1 MILKQYYLGCLAQAS
16 YLIADEMIGDA
27 VVVDPRRD
35 IGQYLVDAGK
45 LGLRIRYALLTHF
58 HADFVAGHL
67 ELKEAVGARIGLG
80 RRAHAYYDFV
90 PLADGET
97 IDLGAVR
104 LRILETPGHTPESI
118 SILVY
123 DLSRSQSVP
132 HAVLTGDTLFI
143 GDVGRPDLMAA
154 AGVSATELAGALYD
168 SLQRKLLTLPDETLV
183 YPAHGA
189 GSMCGKNL
197 SKETVSTIGA
207 QRRFNYALQPLSR
220 DEFVRLVTADQPDAP
235 QYFAHD
241 AELNRRERPTLAK
254 VLDRTVRPLALG
266 DLLRL
271 KDTGGQLLDVREAVE
286 FEGAH
291 LAGAVNVGL
300 HGSFASWCGTVLDR
314 ERPIAIIAAP
324 ERQQEAALRL
334 GRIGLDQ
341 VAGYLDGGMQA
352 LESRPDLVRQ
362 TERVTAIGL
371 SDELAARDRPFI
383 LDVRTAREYE
393 EKRIEGS
400 VNIPL
405 NHLAERVERLPSD
418 RRIVAHCA
426 AGYRSA
432 IALSMLECR
441 GFGKLADLVG
451 GLAAWESARLPTMA
465 RS

>member
-1 MILKQYYLGCLAQAS
+1 MILNQYYLGCLAQAS
-16 YLIADEMIGDA
+16 YLIADEMTGDA

-35 IGQYLVDAGK
+35 IGQYLDDAGK
-45 LGLRIRYALLTHF
+45 LGLHIRYAILTHF
-58 HADFVAGHL
+58 HADFVAGHI

-80 RRAHAYYDFV
+80 RLAQADYEFV
-90 PLADGET
+90 PLADGQT
-97 IDLGAVR
+97 IDLGSVR
-104 LRILETPGHTPESI
+104 LRVLETPGHTPESI

-123 DLSRSQSVP
+123 DLGRSRSVP

-154 AGVSATELAGALYD
+154 AGVSATDLAGALYD
-168 SLQRKLLTLPDETLV
+168 SLHRKLLTLPDETLV

-197 SKETVSTIGA
+197 GKETVSTMGA
-207 QRRFNYALQPLSR
+207 QRRFNYALQPLRR

-241 AELNRRERPTLAK
+241 AELNRRKRPTLGA
-254 VLDRTVRPLALG
+254 VLDRTLRPLALG

-291 LAGAVNVGL
+291 MTGAVNVGL
-300 HGSFASWCGTVLDR
+300 HGTFASWCGTVLDH

-352 LESRPDLVRQ
+352 LESRPDLVRH
-362 TERVTAIGL
+362 TERVTAVEL
-371 SDELAARDRPFI
+371 SDELASGTRPFI
-383 LDVRTAREYE
+383 LDVRTAGEYE
-393 EKRIEGS
+393 EKRIERG

-405 NHLAERVERLPSD
+405 NHLAEHVDRLPSNQ
-418 RRIVAHCA
+418 RIVVHCA

-432 IALSMLECR
+432 IAVSMLECR
-441 GFGKLADLVG
+441 GFERLADLIG
-451 GLAAWESARLPTMA
+451 GMAAWESAKLPTA
-465 RS
+465 VRS